1 MPEPRRPSRP
11 PLVLIANDQEW
22 AARSIESILEPSGY
36 AVLRAYNGRQAFELA
51 CSARPDLVM
60 LDYRMPDIDGV
71 EVCRRLR
78 DDARFG
84 HATPIIITTS
94 GVADRSHRIAALT
107 AGAWDIFGQ
116 SIDSEALLLK
126 LENFVRAKREYDRI
140 RDSSLIDEISGV
152 YSMHGLARRA
162 REIGGE
168 AARQGRAL
176 ACVVIG
182 PEVTPQK
189 YGDRFIEQV
198 AIKVLAHVGEICK
211 RAGRVSDV
219 VGTLGKAELAII
231 APATEAAGARRLAER
246 LQQSIESS
254 PLSVDGEIVHVK
266 VRAGY
271 CAVRNFA
278 DSPIDPTELL
288 LRASTAMRQVQ
299 PEADAHRIKAFDDVH
314 VSNAQSAT

>member
-1 MPEPRRPSRP
+1 MPESRRPSRP

-22 AARSIESILEPSGY
+22 AARSVESILEPSGY
-36 AVLRAYNGRQAFELA
+36 AVLRAYNGRQAFDLA

-60 LDYRMPDIDGV
+60 LDYRLPDTDGV

-78 DDARFG
+78 EDARFG
-84 HATPIIITTS
+84 HATPVIITTS
-94 GVADRSHRIAALT
+94 GVADRSHRLAALS

-126 LENFVRAKREYDRI
+126 FENFVRAKREYDRI
-140 RDSSLIDEISGV
+140 RDSSLIDQGSGV

-168 AARQGRAL
+168 AARQGRPL

-182 PEVTPQK
+182 PEVTPRRL
-189 YGDRFIEQV
+189 GDRFLEQI
-198 AIKVLAHVGEICK
+198 ATRVLAHVSEICK
-211 RAGRVSDV
+211 RSGRVSDII
-219 VGTLGKAELAII
+219 GTLGRAELAII

-246 LQQSIESS
+246 LQESIESS
-254 PLSVDGEIVHVK
+254 PLTIDGEIVNVK
-266 VRAGY
+266 VRVGY
-271 CAVRNFA
+271 SAVRNFA
-278 DSPIDPTELL
+278 DSSIDPTELL

-299 PEADAHRIKAFDDVH
+299 PEADAQRIRAFDDAPV
-314 VSNAQSAT
+314 VRTQSAH